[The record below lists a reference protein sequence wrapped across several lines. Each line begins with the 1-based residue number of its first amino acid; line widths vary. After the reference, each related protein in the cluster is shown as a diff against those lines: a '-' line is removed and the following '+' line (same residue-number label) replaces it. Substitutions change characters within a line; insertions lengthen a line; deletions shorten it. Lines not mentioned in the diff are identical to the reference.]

1 MSITF
6 FPCDILFIHRDAEAQ
21 PWHPRQDEVQRALEE
36 LHDGQLPLTVCVIP
50 VRMQEARLLFDEA
63 AVRAAAA
70 NRNYAEP
77 DLPPLNRLESLPN
90 PKAELHER
98 LRQASGLS
106 GRRLKRL
113 NVGRLAHFVAQNI
126 ENYEPLRQL
135 EAFRRLEQ
143 DVRLA
148 LGSL

>member
-63 AVRAAAA
+63 AIKAAAV

-77 DLPPLNRLESLPN
+77 LDLPN
-90 PKAELHER
+90 PKAELRER